1 MSVRILN
8 IGLSQPDNNKGY
20 LEHAKSAGDNCLAN
34 SDVGKDE
41 IDLLINV
48 GNYRDNNMC
57 EPSMAVLIQHE
68 LGINLNPLTHPVK
81 AHTFSFDL
89 LNGAGGLLNALQVAD
104 AILST
109 KGGRYALL
117 VSGDSHP
124 STKEHPDF
132 PFNHSSAAVLIER
145 VNTGGFAA
153 FAFKTSDEFQ
163 GNMGYLDLDIH
174 GLQSRTSVIVEGTS
188 NGELTLQLATDVVRE
203 YIQTHTIDTENT
215 LLLALH
221 TDAQFAQNLSQNV
234 NIPLATQSTKFS
246 QLHTAGIGF
255 ALEELLKENVTSN
268 ILCVVISSGITIG
281 CTLYQQVD

>member
-1 MSVRILN
+1 MSVKIRS
-8 IGLSQPDNNKGY
+8 IGLSQPDNRKGY
-20 LEHAKSAGDNCLAN
+20 LEHAKIAGDNCLAN
-34 SDVGKDE
+34 SDVAKDE

-132 PFNHSSAAVLIER
+132 PLNHSSAALLIER
-145 VNTGGFAA
+145 VNTGGFSN
-153 FAFKTSDEFQ
+153 FAFRSSDEFQ
-163 GNMGYLDLDIH
+163 GTMGYLDLDIH
-174 GLQSRTSVIVEGTS
+174 GLQSRTSVIVEETS
-188 NGELTLQLATDVVRE
+188 NADHTLQLATSVVLE
-203 YIQTHTIDTENT
+203 FIQQHAVDTANTMLLAIDTDT
-215 LLLALH
+215 
-221 TDAQFAQNLSQNV
+221 QFAQNLAQNV
-234 NIPLATQSTKFS
+234 NLPLATQSTQSS
-246 QLHTAGIGF
+246 QLHTAEIGF
-255 ALEELLKENVTSN
+255 ALEGWLKENSDSN
-268 ILCVVISSGITIG
+268 ILCVVVSSGINVG
-281 CTLYQQVD
+281 CALYQQVD

>member
-8 IGLSQPDNNKGY
+8 IGLSQPDNSKGY
-20 LEHAKSAGDNCLAN
+20 LAHAKIAGENCFVE
-34 SDVGKDE
+34 SGIGKDE

-57 EPSMAVLIQHE
+57 EPSMSVLIQHE

-89 LNGAGGLLNALQVAD
+89 LNGAGGLLNALQVAA

-124 STKEHPDF
+124 STKDHSDF
-132 PFNHSSAAVLIER
+132 PFNHSSAAILIER
-145 VNTGGFAA
+145 IDAGGFSNV
-153 FAFKTSDEFQ
+153 AFKTSDEFQ
-163 GNMGYLDLDIH
+163 GNLGYLDLDIH

-188 NGELTLQLATDVVRE
+188 NADRTLELATDVVRE
-203 YIQTHTIDTENT
+203 YIQKHAVDTENT
-215 LLLALH
+215 ILLAIH
-221 TDAQFAQNLSQNV
+221 TDAQFAHNLAQKV
-234 NIPLATQSTKFS
+234 NLPLATQSTQTKH
-246 QLHTAGIGF
+246 LHTAEIGF
-255 ALEELLKENVTSN
+255 ALEGLLKENATSN
-268 ILCVVISSGITIG
+268 ILCVVVSSGITIG